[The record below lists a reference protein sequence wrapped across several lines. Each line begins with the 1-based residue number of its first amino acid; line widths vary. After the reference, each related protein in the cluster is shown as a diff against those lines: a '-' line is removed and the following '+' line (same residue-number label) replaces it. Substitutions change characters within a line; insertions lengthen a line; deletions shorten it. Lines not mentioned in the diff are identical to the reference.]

1 VLNLNAEGSG
11 SLIALQQTPYR
22 VIELIEISF
31 LLSDDEKVKQSVI
44 FRFNYQSA
52 RLMMLEK
59 RIDEIYEILAKRNEP
74 LLGLIQRTIG

>member
-1 VLNLNAEGSG
+1 MLNLNAEGSG